1 MQSSARLFSGFTERH
16 SDEKRA
22 NDKVLPAMK
31 NSGDLRFARSLT
43 TGRKP
48 SSSNSSSSRLSVSS
62 INLRSSS
69 ELNRLPP
76 RQSPYESNHKQ
87 RMVTKYRELGQMLFD
102 VMQPQ
107 MGDVS
112 LPRQG
117 WMLPVESH
125 HRPKPSVHRKLLL
138 SGYSDEQ
145 PSTAKDNCYLRS
157 KQLKEQEAIEIMS
170 EGSRTETPSVEI
182 VSGKQ
187 VKSCPLQW
195 LNYNYAEWK
204 AFIMNPH
211 IIRHRC
217 RLWGGQPGAFLSLIE
232 KHLWFQQ

>member
-48 SSSNSSSSRLSVSS
+48 SNSSSSRLSVSS

-187 VKSCPLQW
+187 VKSCPLQ
-195 LNYNYAEWK
+195 
-204 AFIMNPH
+204 
-211 IIRHRC
+211 
-217 RLWGGQPGAFLSLIE
+217 
-232 KHLWFQQ
+232 